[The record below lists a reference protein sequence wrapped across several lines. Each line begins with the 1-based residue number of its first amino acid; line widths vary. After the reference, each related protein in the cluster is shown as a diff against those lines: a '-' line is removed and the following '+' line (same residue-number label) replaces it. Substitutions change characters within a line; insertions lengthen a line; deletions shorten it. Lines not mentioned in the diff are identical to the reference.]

1 MDIDEQI
8 KDIQSQIS
16 SRMGEY
22 AKLPKGCNCNE
33 KGREKNKV
41 KMQFMR
47 DQITPLKNELKKL
60 KREKH
65 GLS

>member
-8 KDIQSQIS
+8 KDLQSQIGLKMS
-16 SRMGEY
+16 EY
-22 AKLPKGCNCNE
+22 AKLPKGCGCNA

-47 DQITPLKNELKKL
+47 DEITPLKNELKKL

-65 GLS
+65 GLQ